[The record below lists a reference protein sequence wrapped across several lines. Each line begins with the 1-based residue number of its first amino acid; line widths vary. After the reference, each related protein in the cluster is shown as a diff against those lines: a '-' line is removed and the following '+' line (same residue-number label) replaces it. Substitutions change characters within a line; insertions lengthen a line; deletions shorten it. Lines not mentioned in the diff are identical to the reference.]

1 MKRNFH
7 KSIGKTDRRAAV
19 LVVVAA
25 CAMAAAVV
33 LLSDGGESARMPG
46 WTEKA
51 PAGRPLAHG
60 KKEYRPYSRPADRV
74 ERFVFDPNT
83 ADSTAL
89 LRLGLKPWQV
99 RNIYKYRAKGGIYR
113 KPSDFA
119 RLYGLTVGQYRS
131 LEPYIRIDSSFLPAA
146 TLAEAR
152 QFERDTVQFPVKLEP
167 GRQIALNRADTNM
180 LKKVPGIGSAFA
192 AAICRYGE
200 RLGGYVS
207 VDQLDEISGLPKGV
221 KRFFV
226 VSDPAPQKLN
236 INKLSARR
244 LSRHPYI
251 GFFRAKAIMDYRR
264 THGDIS
270 HISDLRLCPD
280 FPEVALEKLAPYI
293 EY

>member
-1 MKRNFH
+1 MKRNLK

-19 LVVVAA
+19 LVAVTACAVAA
-25 CAMAAAVV
+25 VVV
-33 LLSDGGESARMPG
+33 LLSDGESAPASE
-46 WTEKA
+46 WTEKKLT
-51 PAGRPLAHG
+51 GMTFKYG
-60 KKEYRPYSRPADRV
+60 KKKYKPYSQPVEKA

-119 RLYGLTVGQYRS
+119 RLYGLTVGRYRS

-152 QFERDTVQFPVKLEP
+152 PFARDTVLFPVKLEP
-167 GRQIALNRADTNM
+167 GRQIALNRADTGM

-221 KRFFV
+221 KQFFV
-226 VSDPAPQKLN
+226 ITDPAPQKLN
-236 INKLSARR
+236 INKLTARQ

-264 THGDIS
+264 THGDIG

-280 FPEVALEKLAPYI
+280 FPEVALTKLAPYI

>member
-7 KSIGKTDRRAAV
+7 KSISKTDRRAAV

-25 CAMAAAVV
+25 CAMAAAVM
-33 LLSDGGESARMPG
+33 LLAGGGESAETPVWKECPSADGRMVYS
-46 WTEKA
+46 
-51 PAGRPLAHG
+51 
-60 KKEYRPYSRPADRV
+60 KKMQEPYSRSVEKA

-83 ADSTAL
+83 ADSATL

-119 RLYGLTVGQYRS
+119 RLYGLTVGRYRG
-131 LEPYIRIDSSFLPAA
+131 LEAYIRIDSSFLPAA
-146 TLAEAR
+146 TLAEAKP
-152 QFERDTVQFPVKLEP
+152 FVRDTLLYPIKLEP
-167 GRQIALNRADTNM
+167 GRQIILNRADTGM

-226 VSDPAPQKLN
+226 VSAPAPQKLN
-236 INKLSARR
+236 INKLSAGQ

-270 HISDLRLCPD
+270 HVSDLRLCPD
-280 FPEVALEKLAPYI
+280 FPEAALEKLAPYI